1 MIIKSYEF
9 NKINIF
15 KNRYILF
22 YGKNDGLKDEK
33 ISEIISLDKKNKVFK
48 YDEKELLENKE
59 NFYENILSGSLFEN
73 KKLIIINRA
82 TDKILPIIDYLKNNE
97 NIKDTFI
104 LNANILDKKSKL
116 RSTFEKDKNLLCI
129 AFYPDNDETLAKLT
143 KSFLSHKKILMSSE
157 NINLIISKCS
167 NDRGTLRNELE
178 KIEIFA
184 QNKRKIETLEI
195 MKLINLSENYS
206 INELID
212 TCLSKNKKKT
222 INILNEN
229 NFVIEDCIIMIR
241 TFMNKSKRILK
252 LLNDYQ
258 EIKDLNEVITNAKP
272 PIFWKDKDIVK
283 QQLRNWTPEKMC
295 QIIYNL
301 NKIEL
306 QIKKGGLN
314 ALNVGTDFILEQSS
328 LETNN

>member
-1 MIIKSYEF
+1 MIIKYYEV
-9 NKINIF
+9 NKINIS

-22 YGKNDGLKDEK
+22 YGKNDGLKSEK
-33 ISEIISLDKKNKVFK
+33 NSEIISLNRENKVFK
-48 YDEKELLENKE
+48 YDEKEILENKE

-73 KKLIIINRA
+73 KKLIIISRA

-104 LNANILDKKSKL
+104 LNASILDKKSKL
-116 RSTFEKDKNLLCI
+116 RSTFEKDKKFICV
-129 AFYPDNDETLAKLT
+129 AFYPDNNETLAKLT
-143 KSFLSHKKILMSSE
+143 KNFLSHKKILMSSE
-157 NINLIISKCS
+157 NVNLIINKCG
-167 NDRGTLRNELE
+167 NDRGNLKNELE

-184 QNKRKIETLEI
+184 QNKKKIETLEI

-212 TCLSKNKKKT
+212 TCLSKNKRKT

-229 NFVIEDCIIMIR
+229 NFVIEDCIIIIR

-258 EIKDLNEVITNAKP
+258 ENKDLNKVISNAKP

-283 QQLRNWTPEKMC
+283 QQLKNWTPEKIS

-314 ALNVGTDFILEQSS
+314 ALNVVTDFILEQSS